1 MLNKVFLIG
10 RMTAK
15 PEAKKVG
22 DNTVTNF
29 SIATNKSWKDKQGV
43 KQEKVEFHNCVSW
56 GKLAEII
63 HTYGEKGKLVH
74 VEGEIET
81 RNYEKDGV
89 KHYRTEIRVN
99 EYKMLGSKQGGVTP
113 AEADQI
119 KNDFAPEQEE
129 IAVEDIPF

>member
-15 PEAKKVG
+15 PESKKVG

-43 KQEKVEFHNCVSW
+43 KQEKVEFHNCVAW

-99 EYKMLGSKQGGVTP
+99 EYKMLGSRSEGVSQQ
-113 AEADQI
+113 DQQKI
-119 KNDFAPEQEE
+119 QNDFKPEAEE